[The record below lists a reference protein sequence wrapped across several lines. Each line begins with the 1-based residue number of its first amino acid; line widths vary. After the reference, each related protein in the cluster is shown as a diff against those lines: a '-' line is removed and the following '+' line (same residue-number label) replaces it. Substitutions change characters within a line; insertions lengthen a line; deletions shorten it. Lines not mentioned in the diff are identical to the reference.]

1 MTIETKT
8 GHQIEIL
15 LLHYGPNSC
24 SGELLNWTSKVTT
37 YDEDDRGL
45 TNQLD
50 YKYNGLVHKRDK
62 RITSKRLLHRD
73 ARRMRKASGGKVCHN
88 FWLKKLTCLADD
100 LWSYK
105 ISQFIWLTT
114 KLWLLKEDVWR
125 VTRQLADQS
134 YCSKAGHPWDR
145 TTALLQPVVL
155 AIL

>member
-24 SGELLNWTSKVTT
+24 SGELLNRTSMMTIYV
-37 YDEDDRGL
+37 EDDRGL

-88 FWLKKLTCLADD
+88 F
-100 LWSYK
+100 
-105 ISQFIWLTT
+105 
-114 KLWLLKEDVWR
+114 
-125 VTRQLADQS
+125 
-134 YCSKAGHPWDR
+134 
-145 TTALLQPVVL
+145 
-155 AIL
+155 